1 MKKRIISLFLAMICI
16 VTILVLPVSA
26 EDSHEHVWTEKSS
39 EKTLKECKVC
49 GKGFEYY
56 EDPESGEVVAWTEYV
71 LTEEGK
77 RSQPISHYADS
88 DKVIEWEKD
97 GEVQFYEQTDG
108 TPDMYYV
115 NGKIYYYIPYAYK
128 TSKSTVKK
136 LAQAAKKKVSFSQ
149 YAWGE
154 GNWNYVSL
162 MGKDNWF
169 DIKGGAWAAVDAGGT
184 KYVIVQKYAT
194 EKSPDKYYAIK
205 AKW

>member
-1 MKKRIISLFLAMICI
+1 MKKGMISLLMAAVCLAMVLCI
-16 VTILVLPVSA
+16 PVGAA
-26 EDSHEHVWTEKSS
+26 ESHEHEWTEKSS
-39 EKTLKECKVC
+39 SKTLKECKIC

-56 EDPESGEVVAWTEYV
+56 KDPETKEVIAWTEYV
-71 LTEEGK
+71 LTKEGK
-77 RSQPISHYADS
+77 RSQPISHYSDS

-97 GEVQFYEQTDG
+97 GEVQFYEQSDG

-154 GNWNYVSL
+154 GNWEYITL
-162 MGKDNWF
+162 MGKDSWW
-169 DIKGGAWAAVDAGGT
+169 DIKGGAWPAVDAGGT
-184 KYVIVQKYAT
+184 KYVIVQKNAT
-194 EKSPDKYYAIK
+194 EKSPEKYYAVK